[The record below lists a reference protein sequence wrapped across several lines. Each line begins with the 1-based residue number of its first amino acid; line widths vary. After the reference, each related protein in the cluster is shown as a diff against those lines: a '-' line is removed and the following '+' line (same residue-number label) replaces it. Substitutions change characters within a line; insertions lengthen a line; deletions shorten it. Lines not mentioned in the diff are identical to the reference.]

1 MLATSLIYAQSEGH
15 LIDESEKYASSLS
28 IDMDVGYTSYIIDV
42 TSSELNR
49 AIDYDV
55 LELRLGSSYSYGN
68 WMWGVNTKVLLR
80 EEQSNLQSKEASTI
94 IKDSATI
101 DRQELSLYGSYKLNE
116 EFRANLLYRYANLK
130 STDGYHDVVRYDTSF
145 DYRTDGVALSLVYI
159 PSFLRNEKQLLWLS
173 SGVVYSQAQVEID
186 EKVDERVG
194 DVSIDDS
201 SNAVGFQ
208 LGMGYNYSVRQNLM
222 LKLSAD
228 WYRFDFGE
236 LDVMSRNLNRVLE
249 KASLEEE
256 TYSVRLG
263 VVYRF

>member
-1 MLATSLIYAQSEGH
+1 MYAQSEGP
-15 LIDESEKYASSLS
+15 LIDKAEKYASSLS
-28 IDMDVGYTSYIIDV
+28 VDMDLGYTSYVIDV
-42 TSSELNR
+42 TSTELNR

-55 LELRLGSSYSYGN
+55 LELRLGSSYSYGD
-68 WMWGVNTKVLLR
+68 WMWGVNAKVLLQ
-80 EEQSNLQSKEASTI
+80 EEQSNLQSKEASSI

-130 STDGYHDVVRYDTSF
+130 SSDGYHDVVHYDTTF
-145 DYRTDGVALSLVYI
+145 NYRTDGVALSLVYI

-173 SGVVYSQAQVEID
+173 SGLVYSQAQVEID

-194 DVSIDDS
+194 DVSINDS

-208 LGMGYNYSVRQNLM
+208 LGMGYNYSMRQNLM

-228 WYRFDFGE
+228 WYRFDFGK
-236 LDVMSRNLNRVLE
+236 LDVMSKNLNGVLE